1 MSGLQAGFFE
11 VDITPRVGVGLCGF
25 GPFLNRMSI
34 AVRDPLK
41 ARAAAFEL
49 HGQKVVIVSCDLI
62 GLTRE
67 IVEVVK
73 QSVGEHAGLNPDQ
86 VMLHCTHAHSG
97 PNTGGYVGWGT
108 IDEPYLA
115 ILPGRIAQA
124 CYGALDRLHPATF
137 AHAVQPCEGI
147 GLNREQDRDAP
158 PLDQCLRDDWRP
170 AKPELTDTHC
180 HVLALRDAASGAL
193 DGWMSYFGC
202 HPVVCCASTR
212 YLHGD
217 FAGVATN
224 LLERENP
231 GAVGLFLQGAQ
242 GDVNSCVVHKPEQ
255 ESLLALDVVAARFA
269 NAVRAGLRA
278 AAPQT
283 VDTLRC
289 AGFLQPFTSRL
300 IEPERLRTMIAEQEA
315 IVHAPGA
322 ADGDRAVRMAVVLLC
337 TLRDLA
343 ARLERGEDLATQT
356 GEIQGIR
363 LGPVALL
370 GAPFEIMQA
379 IKNEVAAAAQSPIPL
394 VMGLTNGSM
403 GYAPDRAV
411 AARGGYAA
419 DTGPI
424 INDRMPFLRIHDELV
439 AALLEADRRL
449 QT

>member
-1 MSGLQAGFFE
+1 MQAGFHE
-11 VDITPRVGVGLCGF
+11 VDITPRVGVGLAGF

-34 AVRDPLK
+34 
-41 ARAAAFEL
+41 
-49 HGQKVVIVSCDLI
+49 
-62 GLTRE
+62 
-67 IVEVVK
+67 
-73 QSVGEHAGLNPDQ
+73 
-86 VMLHCTHAHSG
+86 
-97 PNTGGYVGWGT
+97 
-108 IDEPYLA
+108 
-115 ILPGRIAQA
+115 
-124 CYGALDRLHPATF
+124 
-137 AHAVQPCEGI
+137 
-147 GLNREQDRDAP
+147 
-158 PLDQCLRDDWRP
+158 
-170 AKPELTDTHC
+170 
-180 HVLALRDAASGAL
+180 
-193 DGWMSYFGC
+193 FGC

-379 IKNEVAAAAQSPIPL
+379 IKNDVVAAARAPIPL
-394 VMGLTNGSM
+394 VMGVTNGNM
-403 GYAPDRAV
+403 GYAPDKTV

-419 DTGPI
+419 DLVPMIVGRLPYR
-424 INDRMPFLRIHDELV
+424 DIHAEL
-439 AALLEADRRL
+439 AQALLEVDRAL
-449 QT
+449 G